1 MSERPADA
9 YEIRRL
15 DHANLED
22 RAQALALLREYFA
35 STPGNADA
43 DVRYDWLYLK
53 NPSGAARTYVA
64 RAKNTGAAVGIT
76 SLFPRVVQVDGVRAI
91 GAIGGDGYVTPAF
104 RRRGIVTLL
113 HQRAHAEMN
122 DGLSFMFGPPEP
134 NNLRALLQSGALII
148 GGVRR
153 FVRPLKT
160 RGSVRRVLP
169 GFLTDALDSILG
181 PRSSRLHVELLG
193 EAPDPRVDEVWRAAA
208 MDPAVAHDVVPINDA
223 AQYAWRF
230 GIACPQRGV
239 IVTDN
244 GRPIGCAA
252 LERLNGHVAVVDITC
267 PSASFGRVL
276 RALLH
281 SCKRD
286 ATVSIQIHV
295 PSRWKELRL
304 IASGFVPREV
314 KPFQVQLPGDHP
326 KHASLTRPAAWHY
339 MWGDG
344 DVIDVLL

>member
-1 MSERPADA
+1 MSERLPGDYA
-9 YEIRRL
+9 IRRI
-15 DHANLED
+15 DHTNPED

-35 STPGNADA
+35 STPGNPDA

-64 RAKNTGAAVGIT
+64 CAKDSGAAVGIT
-76 SLFPRVVQVDGVRAI
+76 SLFPRAVQVDGVRAT

-122 DGLSFMFGPPEP
+122 GDLSFMFGPPEP
-134 NNLRALLQSGALII
+134 NNLRALLQSGACIV

-160 RGSVRRVLP
+160 RSVVRRPLP
-169 GFLTDALDSILG
+169 GLLTDALDSVIG
-181 PRSSRLHVELLG
+181 PRSSTLQVELLG
-193 EAPDPRVDEVWRAAA
+193 DALDPRVDEVWRAAST
-208 MDPAVAHDVVPINDA
+208 DPAVAHDVLPICDA
-223 AQYAWRF
+223 AHYAWRF
-230 GIACPQRGV
+230 GTTCPQRGA

-244 GRPIGCAA
+244 GRPIGCVA
-252 LERLNGHVAVVDITC
+252 LERLGGQVAVVDITC

-276 RALLH
+276 QAILH
-281 SCKRD
+281 ACRRD
-286 ATVSIQIHV
+286 DMVSIQIHV
-295 PSRWKELRL
+295 PSRRKELRL
-304 IASGFVPREV
+304 LTSGFLPREG
-314 KPFQVQLPGDHP
+314 KPFQVQLPADHP
-326 KHASLTRPAAWHY
+326 NRATLTRPAAWHY